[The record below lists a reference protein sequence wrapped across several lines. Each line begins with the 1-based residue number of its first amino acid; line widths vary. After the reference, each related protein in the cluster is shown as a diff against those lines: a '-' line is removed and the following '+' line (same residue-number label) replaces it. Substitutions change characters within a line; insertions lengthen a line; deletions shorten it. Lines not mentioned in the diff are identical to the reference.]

1 MAHAKIHTVMPD
13 GFYSPFDEFF
23 ESFGPSSM
31 SGRYPRSRERRIDLA
46 QYLSER
52 GKEIINEAGQEAA
65 QQGTKTLDTEH
76 LLLAVAKDKEL
87 GAKILEQLGIEPKDL
102 INHLGENIKKAS
114 AEAPEAVSLSP
125 RAKRVLQLAF
135 YESQEL
141 GHSYIG
147 AEHILLALI
156 REGEGLAA
164 QTLKKYAID
173 LTKARA
179 AVIKLTGKGA
189 PEGKAKD
196 VSKTPELDQYSR
208 DLTKMA
214 RAGKLDPVIGREE
227 EIERVIHILSRRTKN
242 NPVLIGDPGVG
253 KTAIVE
259 GLAQRI
265 ASNEIPDTLQNKRV
279 LALDLP
285 LMLAGTKFRGQ
296 FEERLKK
303 VVEEIEEAS
312 REIILFI
319 DELHTVVGAGASEG
333 AIDASNILK
342 PPLSRGE
349 LQAIGATTLNEYKKY
364 IEPDAALER
373 RFQPIVVKEN
383 TIEETIQILKGL
395 RDRYEAHHRVKITDQ
410 ALEAAATLSD
420 RYMADRFLPDKA
432 IDLIDEAAAKVRLR
446 SVEAPEN
453 LKQAEEQ
460 LKKLRSEKE
469 AAERAKNKDRADELE
484 KKIDEL
490 EKVKEE
496 LTELWQRTKGTE
508 QPEVLVDDVAEVVSR
523 ITGIPLT
530 QLSEDEREK
539 LLHLENRLHKRI
551 VNQNSAVEAVS
562 EAIRRARAGLKD
574 PNRPIGTFLFL
585 GPTGVGKTEL
595 TRALAEVLYG
605 DENLMVRLDM
615 SEFQERHAIAR
626 LIGSPP
632 GYVGHEEGGQ
642 LTEVVRRKPFSVI
655 LLDEIEKA
663 HPDAFNL
670 LLQIME
676 DGRLTDGKGRTVD
689 FKNSIIIMTSNL
701 GSDVFFA
708 DLEEEEKHNRIDSIL
723 RRTFRPEFLN
733 RLDEIIL
740 FRNLNKEDLLNI
752 VELQLKDVQNLLDEH
767 NMKLEVTKE
776 AKEYL
781 VDEGYEPEFGARP
794 IRRLIQREIE
804 NPISDKII
812 KGELNEGDTVK
823 VLLEDNRL
831 TVKK

>member
-1 MAHAKIHTVMPD
+1 MPN

-23 ESFGPSSM
+23 ESYGPSNM
-31 SGRYPRSRERRIDLA
+31 GGRHPRERKIDLA

-65 QQGTKTLDTEH
+65 NYKTNRLDTEH
-76 LLLAVAKDKEL
+76 LLLAVAKDAEV
-87 GAKILEQLGIEPKDL
+87 GAKILNQLGVDPQDIITHIED
-102 INHLGENIKKAS
+102 NIQQGS
-114 AEAPEAVSLSP
+114 SETTTVSLSP

-164 QTLKKYAID
+164 QILKKYAID
-173 LTKARA
+173 QTKARS
-179 AVIKLTGKGA
+179 AVIKLIGKGA
-189 PEGKAKD
+189 PEGKVKE
-196 VSKTPELDQYSR
+196 VSKTPELDQYSSN
-208 DLTKMA
+208 LTKMA
-214 RAGKLDPVIGREE
+214 KEGKLDPVIGRDN
-227 EIERVIHILSRRTKN
+227 EIERIIHILSRRTKN

-265 ASNEIPDTLQNKRV
+265 ASNEVPDTLQNKRV

-303 VVEEIEEAS
+303 VVDEIKETS
-312 REIILFI
+312 REIIVFI

-333 AIDASNILK
+333 AIDASNMLK

-373 RFQPIVVKEN
+373 RFQPIIVEEN
-383 TIEETIQILKGL
+383 SISETIDILKGL
-395 RDRYEAHHRVKITDQ
+395 RDRYEAHHRVRISDE

-420 RYMADRFLPDKA
+420 RYIADRFLPDKA
-432 IDLIDEAAAKVRLR
+432 IDLVDEAAASVRLR

-460 LKKLRSEKE
+460 LNKLGSEKE
-469 AAERAKNKDRADELE
+469 AAERAKNKERAEELQ

-490 EKVKEE
+490 KQVKEE

-508 QPEVLVDDVAEVVSR
+508 QPEVRIEDVAEVVSR

-530 QLSEDEREK
+530 QLSEQEREK
-539 LLHLENRLHKRI
+539 LLHLEERLHERI
-551 VNQNSAVEAVS
+551 VNQESAVQAVS

-632 GYVGHEEGGQ
+632 GYVGYEEGGQ
-642 LTEVVRRKPFSVI
+642 LTEVVRRKPFSII

-689 FKNSIIIMTSNL
+689 FKNSIITMTSNL
-701 GSDVFFA
+701 GSDIFFA
-708 DLEEEEKHNRIDSIL
+708 DLDEEEKHNKIDATL

-740 FRNLNKEDLLNI
+740 FKNLSQEDLEKI
-752 VELQLKDVQNLLDEH
+752 VELQLEDVRKLLSEH
-767 NMKLEVTKE
+767 AIKLKVTEKS
-776 AKEYL
+776 KLYL
-781 VDEGYEPEFGARP
+781 ANEGYEPEFGARP

-812 KGELNEGDTVK
+812 KGEFAEGDAVK
-823 VLLEDNRL
+823 VNLKDGNL
-831 TVKK
+831 TVTK